1 MGELLARRPVLL
13 SKVVERAATG
23 DSDEGN
29 GARDLEEALPKR
41 RLDGGRRGL
50 DGAGRADVRKRGR
63 RRALAAAMAGAAG
76 GDDNDIP
83 QMRPPTL
90 LPRKPTAW
98 LTGDEGPRMAEM
110 RRGFGRERA
119 LEP

>member
-41 RLDGGRRGL
+41 GLDGGRRGL
-50 DGAGRADVRKRGR
+50 DGAGRADVRKRAR
-63 RRALAAAMAGAAG
+63 RRAQAAVEAAARG
-76 GDDNDIP
+76 G
-83 QMRPPTL
+83 
-90 LPRKPTAW
+90 
-98 LTGDEGPRMAEM
+98 
-110 RRGFGRERA
+110 
-119 LEP
+119 